1 MQAALPVE
9 KRRVTR
15 LRRAVRDAK
24 DGTETKRRV
33 DVALSTPRGGGKAT
47 DRELPRVRVRLGVV
61 LPAVVVLIVFGARSV
76 GFVQVTEQMHTLST
90 VSSIWCYMSWG
101 IWWST
106 RRHMT
111 WVHDWDCWMRTGAG

>member
-9 KRRVTR
+9 KRRATW
-15 LRRAVRDAK
+15 LQRAVRDAK
-24 DGTETKRRV
+24 DRTETKRRA
-33 DVALSTPRGGGKAT
+33 DVALSTPRGGAKAT
-47 DRELPRVRVRLGVV
+47 DRELPQVWVRLGVV

-90 VSSIWCYMSWG
+90 VSSIWCHMSWG